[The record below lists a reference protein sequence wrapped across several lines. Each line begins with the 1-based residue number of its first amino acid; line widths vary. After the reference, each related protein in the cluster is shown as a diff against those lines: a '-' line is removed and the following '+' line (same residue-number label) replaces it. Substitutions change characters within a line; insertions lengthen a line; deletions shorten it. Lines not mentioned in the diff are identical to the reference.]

1 MPVPGY
7 DPEDLDEELEATA
20 TEDELRARMTDVEFR
35 KYENGAHLI
44 ELLDEEDID
53 DLLHGE

>member
-7 DPEDLDEELEATA
+7 DPEDLDNELEATA
-20 TEDELRARMTDVEFR
+20 TEDELRARMTDAEFR
-35 KYENGAHLI
+35 EYENGAHLI

>member
-20 TEDELRARMTDVEFR
+20 SDGELRARMTDEEFR
-35 KYENGAHLI
+35 EYENGAHLI

>member
-7 DPEDLDEELEATA
+7 DPEDLDNELEATA
-20 TEDELRARMTDVEFR
+20 SDDELRARMTDEEFR
-35 KYENGAHLI
+35 EYENGGSLV

-53 DLLHGE
+53 ELLSE